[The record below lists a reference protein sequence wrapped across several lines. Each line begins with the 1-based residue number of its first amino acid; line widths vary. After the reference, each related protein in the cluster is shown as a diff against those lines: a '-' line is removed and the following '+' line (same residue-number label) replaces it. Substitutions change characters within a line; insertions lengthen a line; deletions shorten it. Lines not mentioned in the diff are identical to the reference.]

1 MSVGIA
7 LHLHNIWISH
17 CSMTSLTRGSTQSL
31 DQEIPLGG
39 LPKDECTRRPWTFPQ
54 LLVLGQ
60 LGRTD
65 ARQASAASRWK
76 HHLTKWQCTESDGL
90 TQKGTYFAIKGY
102 LFCKKWSALGDPN
115 TDSVEDDWCSTAMSE
130 PAIHWCSW
138 GRSISCHESGNV
150 GTTFWKLAEMKV
162 SILLGPGGAYPCHE
176 V

>member
-1 MSVGIA
+1 METWAEISTFAIYSAILSAAMMSS
-7 LHLHNIWISH
+7 LL
-17 CSMTSLTRGSTQSL
+17 LTRRNYPEAGPRDSFGLRNQRMNAPEDRGL
-31 DQEIPLGG
+31 FPL
-39 LPKDECTRRPWTFPQ
+39 

-115 TDSVEDDWCSTAMSE
+115 TDSVEDD
-130 PAIHWCSW
+130 
-138 GRSISCHESGNV
+138 
-150 GTTFWKLAEMKV
+150 
-162 SILLGPGGAYPCHE
+162 
-176 V
+176 